1 MKRLIVPPL
10 PAASRPSNK
19 INMFRAGLLGPVLKL
34 QELDLE
40 GVLLILVLVAVH
52 PIVVRIIGPPGFNR
66 ISARIDQVRVRAM
79 LVVANCVSLTH
90 DLLKIFTKV
99 LADHLAAAPHSI
111 ARTDASRV
119 GLREDDTE
127 ETLRR
132 LMVEG

>member
-1 MKRLIVPPL
+1 MKRLIVPTL

-40 GVLLILVLVAVH
+40 GVLLILVLVVVH
-52 PIVVRIIGPPGFNR
+52 PIVVR

>member
-10 PAASRPSNK
+10 GGRVAAFEQDH
-19 INMFRAGLLGPVLKL
+19 MFRAGLWWPVLKL

-40 GVLLILVLVAVH
+40 GLLLIFVLVAVH

-66 ISARIDQVRVRAM
+66 ISARIDQVGVRAM

-99 LADHLAAAPHSI
+99 LADHLAAAPHSM
-111 ARTDASRV
+111 ARTDASRL
-119 GLREDDTE
+119 GLREDDTA
-127 ETLRR
+127 ETVGR
-132 LMVEG
+132 LMAEG